1 MGENN
6 YPGKTEGIVSKNVV
20 SVFRNM
26 GVAKFIF
33 YRLMGWRIQGSF
45 DPNLKKVVII
55 VVPHTS
61 WHDFYIG
68 VFTRRI
74 LGISI
79 SFIGKKELFRWPLGG
94 YFRWMGGVPLDR
106 TPGQN
111 KVEAIAELFKEREVF
126 RLSLAPEGTR
136 KKVLEWKTGYY
147 YIALAAGVPI
157 IPVAF
162 DYSTKTVIIGNP
174 FYPTGEILEDTKTLR
189 SFFKGIVERKKEFS

>member
-1 MGENN
+1 MGL
-6 YPGKTEGIVSKNVV
+6 
-20 SVFRNM
+20 
-26 GVAKFIF
+26 AKFIF
-33 YRLMGWRIQGSF
+33 FRLMGWRIEGNF
-45 DPNLKKVVII
+45 DPNIKKTVII

-79 SFIGKKELFRWPLGG
+79 SFIAKKELFRWPIGG

-111 KVEAIAELFKEREVF
+111 KVESIAEIFKNKDEF
-126 RLSLAPEGTR
+126 RLALAPEGTR

-147 YIALAAGVPI
+147 YIALAARVPI
-157 IPVAF
+157 VPVAF
-162 DYSTKTVIIGNP
+162 DYLAKEVVIGNP
-174 FYPTGEILEDTKTLR
+174 FHPTGNIAEDKKILR
-189 SFFKGIVERKKEFS
+189 SFFEGIIGKKKDFS